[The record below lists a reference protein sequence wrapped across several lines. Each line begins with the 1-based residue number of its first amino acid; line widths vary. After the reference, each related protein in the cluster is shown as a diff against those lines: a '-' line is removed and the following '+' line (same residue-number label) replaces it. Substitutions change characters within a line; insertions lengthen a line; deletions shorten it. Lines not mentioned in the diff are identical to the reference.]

1 MPQPTIQYED
11 PAFRRILPEGT
22 PVEVVAH
29 APAHEGPV
37 YIKEDDSLLFTTTP
51 TSDFRVQIQ
60 RVDLASGTVSVW
72 REDTNMANGMTL
84 DAEGRLLICE
94 QGRFGVPARI
104 SRAVLPR
111 GTPETLVESWSGL
124 PFNSPNDVV
133 VKRSDSSVWFTDPSY
148 GSLQGFKTKPRVGD
162 FVYRYDAVTRR
173 ISVVADGFS
182 KPNGLAFSPDERI
195 LYVTDSGAIQAPG
208 SYHVD
213 LPHHVVAFD
222 VVNERHLA
230 QRRLF
235 AVTTPGIPDGIKLD
249 VHGNVYLG
257 CGDGV
262 QVFDAR
268 GDLLG
273 KILVDG
279 GVANLTFGGPGGNV
293 LYLCADPLIL
303 AVRLE
308 TRGAGL

>member
-1 MPQPTIQYED
+1 MLKTSIQYED
-11 PAFRRILPEGT
+11 PAFRLILPEGT

-37 YIKEDDSLLFTTTP
+37 YVRADRSLLFTTTP
-51 TSDFRVQIQ
+51 TSAPSVQIQ
-60 RVDLASGTVSVW
+60 RVDLITGAVSVW
-72 REDTNMANGMTL
+72 REDSNMANGMTL
-84 DAEGRLLICE
+84 DREGRLLICE
-94 QGRFGVPARI
+94 QGINGVPARI
-104 SRAVLPR
+104 SRAELPC
-111 GTPETLVESWSGL
+111 GEPETLVADWSGL

-133 VKRSDSSVWFTDPSY
+133 VKKSDGSVWFTDPGY
-148 GSLQGFKTKPRVGD
+148 GFLQGFKTQPRVGD
-162 FVYRYDAVTRR
+162 FVYRYDVATRR
-173 ISVVADGFS
+173 VSVVADGFS

-195 LYVTDSGAIQAPG
+195 LYVTDSGAIQTPG

-249 VHGNVYLG
+249 TEGNVYLG

-262 QVFDAR
+262 QVFNAQ

-273 KILVDG
+273 KILVAG
-279 GVANLTFGGPGGNV
+279 GVANFTFGGPEANV
-293 LYLCADPLIL
+293 LYMCADPLIL
-303 AVRLE
+303 SVRLDA
-308 TRGAGL
+308 RGAGL